1 MDVLPL
7 IAQSTE
13 TVTDTG
19 VTDAGKAIA
28 LGVGAGLGSIGAG
41 IGVGFIFGKEIESV
55 ARQPEMKD
63 ELQQIR
69 WLGFAL
75 TEAVAF
81 YTFIFG
87 LIAFFLWALEHV
99 TDIAQVLVLAA
110 AEGGEESGGSFLVS
124 PGLGLMI
131 WTLLVFGFTMWVLSK
146 VAFPRIQEALD
157 KRA

>member
-1 MDVLPL
+1 L
-7 IAQSTE
+7 ISLADLFLLAQGSQQI
-13 TVTDTG
+13 DLAP

-41 IGVGFIFGKEIESV
+41 VGIGIIFGKEIESV

-63 ELQQIR
+63 ELQAIR

-87 LIAFFLWALEHV
+87 LIAFFL
-99 TDIAQVLVLAA
+99 
-110 AEGGEESGGSFLVS
+110 
-124 PGLGLMI
+124 
-131 WTLLVFGFTMWVLSK
+131 
-146 VAFPRIQEALD
+146 
-157 KRA
+157 